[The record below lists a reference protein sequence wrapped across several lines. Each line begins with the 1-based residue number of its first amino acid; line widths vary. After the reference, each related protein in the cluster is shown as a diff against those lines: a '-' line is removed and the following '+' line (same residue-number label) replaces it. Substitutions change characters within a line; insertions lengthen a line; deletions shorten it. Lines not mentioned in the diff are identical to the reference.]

1 MGIFKLKAPFEPSG
15 DQPQAIDKLVAGV
28 RAGDRFQTLV
38 GVTGSGKTFTM
49 ANVIKE
55 FDRPVLVLS
64 HNKTLAA
71 QLYSE
76 FKAFFPENAVEYFVS
91 YYDYYQP
98 EAYVPTIDLYIA
110 KDADINDDIARLR
123 HSTIRSLIER
133 RDVIVVSSVS
143 CIYGWDSPEE
153 YREGLLTVTQG
164 AAMKRDDI
172 ARSLIGL
179 RYERAEDLGKG
190 GTFRVRGSTIEVM
203 PKETETGIRIRLSV
217 DGTVEKIQDLDLG
230 SRQVTK
236 EYREFVFFPAAQF
249 VTSPERI
256 EKYIALIQH
265 DLDERIAWFKAQNK
279 LLEAQR
285 IEERTKNDIEMLREA
300 GYCNGIE
307 NYSRY
312 FSGRAPGSQ
321 PYTLLSFLPEDFLL
335 FIDESHISVPQ
346 IRGMFNGDRQRKQ
359 TLVDYGF
366 RLPSALDNRP
376 LTYDEFMGYVRQAVF
391 VSATPSE
398 YEYQVSQQVVQQL
411 LRPTGLVDP
420 LIEVRPSK
428 DQVPNLIAEIRGR
441 VARQERVL
449 VTTLTKKSAELLAD
463 YLQQEGI
470 KAQYLHSDLDALA
483 RVRILKQLRS
493 GDIDVLVGVNLLR
506 EGLDLPE
513 VSLVAILDADK
524 EGFLRSDTSLL
535 QTMGRAARNVSGTI
549 IMYADEVTGS
559 MSRAMAESRRRREY
573 QLAYNEE
580 HGITPQSIHKAI
592 SELIDLPWR
601 KPEEVEQLGKDM
613 LARMSPTELQALV
626 IQLNEEML
634 EHAES
639 LEFEEAAKLRD
650 KIAQLRAMLTGE
662 EPPRPQAPGLMPAIG
677 RHRGR
682 A

>member
-1 MGIFKLKAPFEPSG
+1 MGIFNLHAPFEPSG
-15 DQPQAIDKLVAGV
+15 DQPQAIDRLIAGV
-28 RAGDRFQTLV
+28 RDGDRFQTLV

-55 FDRPVLVLS
+55 FDRPVLILS

-98 EAYVPTIDLYIA
+98 EAYVPTIDLYIS

-133 RDVIVVSSVS
+133 RDTIVVSSVS

-153 YREGLLTVTQG
+153 YREGLLTITQG
-164 AAMKRDDI
+164 TPARRDDI
-172 ARSLIGL
+172 VRSLIGL
-179 RYERAEDLGKG
+179 RYERVEDLGKG
-190 GTFRVRGSTIEVM
+190 GTFRVRGSTVEVM
-203 PKETETGIRIRLSV
+203 PKETETGIRVRLAL
-217 DGTVEKIQDLDLG
+217 DGTVEKIQEVDLG
-230 SRQVTK
+230 SRQVK
-236 EYREFVFFPAAQF
+236 REFKEFIFFPAAQF

-256 EKYIALIQH
+256 EKYIALVQK
-265 DLDERIAWFKAQNK
+265 DLDDRIAYFKSLNK
-279 LLEAQR
+279 YVEAQR
-285 IEERTKNDIEMLREA
+285 IEERTKNDMEMLREA

-321 PYTLLSFLPEDFLL
+321 PYTLLSFLPKDFLL
-335 FIDESHISVPQ
+335 FVDESHISVPQ

-359 TLVDYGF
+359 TLIDYGF

-376 LTYDEFMGYVRQAVF
+376 LTFDEFMQYVQQAVF

-398 YEYQVSQQVVQQL
+398 YEYQVSSQVAEQL

-428 DQVPNLIAEIRGR
+428 EQVPDLIAEIRKR
-441 VARQERVL
+441 IEKQERVL
-449 VTTLTKKSAELLAD
+449 VTTLTKKSSELLAD

-470 KAQYLHSDLDALA
+470 KSQYLHSDLDALA

-493 GDIDVLVGVNLLR
+493 GEIDVLVGVNLLR

-524 EGFLRSDTSLL
+524 EGFLRSETSLL

-549 IMYADEVTGS
+549 IMYADEITGS
-559 MSRAMAESRRRREY
+559 MSCAMAESRRRREY
-573 QLAYNEE
+573 QLRYNEE
-580 HGITPQSIHKAI
+580 HHITPQTIHKAI

-601 KPEEVEQLGKDM
+601 QPDEVEKLGKDM
-613 LARMSPTELQALV
+613 LERMSPTEVQALV

-634 EHAES
+634 AHAES
-639 LEFEEAAKLRD
+639 LEFEEAARLRD
-650 KIAQLRAMLTGE
+650 KIAQLRAMLTGDK
-662 EPPRPQAPGLMPAIG
+662 PPIPQAPGLMPRMS
-677 RHRGR
+677 RHKSR
-682 A
+682 

>member
-1 MGIFKLKAPFEPSG
+1 MGIFKLHAPFQPSG
-15 DQPQAIDKLVAGV
+15 DQPQAIAKLIQGV
-28 RAGDRFQTLV
+28 RDNDRFQTLV

-55 FDRPVLVLS
+55 FDRPVLILS

-76 FKAFFPENAVEYFVS
+76 FKNFFPENAVEYFVS

-123 HSTIRSLIER
+123 HSTIRSLVER
-133 RDVIVVSSVS
+133 KDVIVVSSVS

-164 AAMKRDDI
+164 AKMKRDDI
-172 ARSLIGL
+172 VRALIKL
-179 RYERAEDLGKG
+179 RYERVDDLGKG
-190 GTFRVRGSTIEVM
+190 GTFRVRGESLEVL
-203 PKETETGIRIRLSV
+203 PKETETGIRIRLGL
-217 DGTVEKIQDLDLG
+217 DGTVEKIQEFSQG

-236 EYREFVFFPAAQF
+236 EYKEFIFFPAAQF
-249 VTSPERI
+249 VTSQERI
-256 EKYIALIQH
+256 EKYIALIQK
-265 DLDERIAWFKAQNK
+265 DMQERVEYFKSLNK
-279 LLEAQR
+279 FVEAQR

-312 FSGRAPGSQ
+312 FSGRKPGSQ
-321 PYTLLSFLPEDFLL
+321 PYTLLSFLPKDFLL

-376 LTYDEFMGYVRQAVF
+376 LTFDEFMKYVDQAVF

-398 YEYQVSQQVVQQL
+398 YELGISAQVAEQL

-428 DQVPNLIAEIRGR
+428 NQIPDLVGEIRTR
-441 VARQERVL
+441 IERQERVL
-449 VTTLTKKSAELLAD
+449 VTTLTKKSSELLAD
-463 YLQQEGI
+463 YLQQEGV

-483 RVRILKQLRS
+483 RVRILKQLRA
-493 GDIDVLVGVNLLR
+493 GEIDVLVGVNLLR

-524 EGFLRSDTSLL
+524 EGFLRSETSLL

-573 QLAYNEE
+573 QLVYNRE
-580 HGITPQSIHKAI
+580 HNITPQTIHKAI
-592 SELIDLPWR
+592 SELIDLPWK
-601 KPEEVEQLGKDM
+601 KPDEVEQLSKD
-613 LARMSPTELQALV
+613 LLQKMSPSEVQALV
-626 IQLNEEML
+626 IHLNEEML
-634 EHAES
+634 THAEA
-639 LEFEEAAKLRD
+639 LEFEEAARLRD
-650 KIAQLRAMLTGE
+650 RIAQLHALLTGE
-662 EPPRPQAPGLMPAIG
+662 KPPKPQAPGLMPRLG
-677 RHRGR
+677 RHKGT
-682 A
+682 

>member
-1 MGIFKLKAPFEPSG
+1 MEKFSLITDFIPSG
-15 DQPQAIDKLVAGV
+15 DQPQAIDELTRGLAAGKEHQV
-28 RAGDRFQTLV
+28 LL
-38 GVTGSGKTFTM
+38 GVTGSGKTFTI
-49 ANVIKE
+49 ANVIA
-55 FDRPVLVLS
+55 RAQRTALVIA

-71 QLYSE
+71 QLYEE
-76 FKAFFPENAVEYFVS
+76 FKGLFPDNAVEYFVS

-110 KDADINDDIARLR
+110 KDADINQDIARLR
-123 HSTIRSLIER
+123 HSTIRSLMER

-164 AAMKRDDI
+164 ASMKRDDI
-172 ARSLIGL
+172 ARALIGL
-179 RYERAEDLGKG
+179 RYERAEDIGKG
-190 GTFRVRGSTIEVM
+190 GSFRVRGSTVEVM

-217 DGTVEKIQDLDLG
+217 DGTVEKIQEFDPG
-230 SRQVTK
+230 SRQVLR
-236 EYREFVFFPAAQF
+236 EYREFIFFPAAQF

-256 EKYIALIQH
+256 EKYIALIQK
-265 DLDERIAWFKAQNK
+265 DMEERIQYFKAQNK
-279 LLEAQR
+279 FVEAQR

-300 GYCNGIE
+300 GYCTGIE

-312 FSGRAPGSQ
+312 FSGRDPGSQ
-321 PYTLLSFLPEDFLL
+321 PYTLLSFLPKDFLL
-335 FIDESHISVPQ
+335 FVDESHISVPQ

-359 TLVDYGF
+359 TLIDYGF

-376 LTYDEFMGYVRQAVF
+376 LTFDEFMQYVTQAIF

-398 YEYQVSQQVVQQL
+398 YEYQVSGQVVQQL

-428 DQVPNLIAEIRGR
+428 DQVPNLMSEIRQR
-441 VARQERVL
+441 VERQERVL
-449 VTTLTKKSAELLAD
+449 VTTLTKKSSELLAD

-483 RVRILKQLRS
+483 RVHILRQLRS

-573 QLAYNEE
+573 QLAYNEQ
-580 HGITPQSIHKAI
+580 HGITPQTIHKAI

-601 KPEEVEQLGKDM
+601 QPDEIEKLGGDL
-613 LARMSPTELQALV
+613 LAKMSPTEVQALV

-634 EHAES
+634 EHAQS
-639 LEFEEAAKLRD
+639 LEFEEAAALRD
-650 KIAQLRAMLTGE
+650 KIAQLRALLIGE
-662 EPPRPQAPGLMPAIG
+662 KPPRAQAPGLMPHMG
-677 RHRGR
+677 RHKGR
-682 A
+682 

>member
-217 DGTVEKIQDLDLG
+217 EGTVEKIQEFDLG

-335 FIDESHISVPQ
+335 FVDESHISVPQ

-535 QTMGRAARNVSGTI
+535 QTMGRTARNVSGTI

>member
-1 MGIFKLKAPFEPSG
+1 LSIFTLKAPFEPSG
-15 DQPQAIDKLVAGV
+15 DQPEAIAKLIAGIQE
-28 RAGDRFQTLV
+28 GDRFQTLV

-76 FKAFFPENAVEYFVS
+76 FKSFFPENAVEYFVS

-110 KDADINDDIARLR
+110 KDADINEDIARLR

-133 RDVIVVSSVS
+133 KDVIVVSSVS

-179 RYERAEDLGKG
+179 RYERVEDVGKG
-190 GTFRVRGSTIEVM
+190 GSFRVRGSTLEVM
-203 PKETETGIRIRLSV
+203 PKETETGIRIRLSM
-217 DGTVEKIQDLDLG
+217 DGTVEKIQEFDLG
-230 SRQVTK
+230 SRQVIK
-236 EYREFVFFPAAQF
+236 EYKEFIFFPAAQF

-256 EKYIALIQH
+256 EKYIALIQK
-265 DLDERIAWFKAQNK
+265 DMEERVAFFKSLNK
-279 LLEAQR
+279 FVEAQR

-300 GYCNGIE
+300 GYCTGIE

-321 PYTLLSFLPEDFLL
+321 PYTLLSFLPRDFLL
-335 FIDESHISVPQ
+335 FVDESHISVPQ

-359 TLVDYGF
+359 TLIDYGF

-376 LTYDEFMGYVRQAVF
+376 LMFDEFMQYVTQAIF
-391 VSATPSE
+391 VSATPSD
-398 YEYQVSQQVVQQL
+398 YEYQVSDQVVQQL

-420 LIEVRPSK
+420 VIEVRPSK
-428 DQVPNLIAEIRGR
+428 DQVPNLMSEIRGR
-441 VARQERVL
+441 VEKQERVL
-449 VTTLTKKSAELLAD
+449 VTTLTKKSSELLAD

-483 RVRILKQLRS
+483 RVHILRQLRS

-573 QLAYNEE
+573 QLAYNEQ
-580 HGITPQSIHKAI
+580 HGITPQTIHKAI

-601 KPEEVEQLGKDM
+601 QPDEVEKLGKEM
-613 LARMSPTELQALV
+613 LAKMSPTEVQALV

-634 EHAES
+634 EHAQS
-639 LEFEEAAKLRD
+639 LEFEEAATLRD
-650 KIAQLRAMLTGE
+650 KIAQLRALLTGD
-662 EPPRPQAPGLMPAIG
+662 EPPRPQAPGLMPRMG
-677 RHRGR
+677 RHKGR
-682 A
+682 

>member
-1 MGIFKLKAPFEPSG
+1 
-15 DQPQAIDKLVAGV
+15 
-28 RAGDRFQTLV
+28 
-38 GVTGSGKTFTM
+38 
-49 ANVIKE
+49 
-55 FDRPVLVLS
+55 
-64 HNKTLAA
+64 
-71 QLYSE
+71 
-76 FKAFFPENAVEYFVS
+76 VEYFVS

-98 EAYVPTIDLYIA
+98 EAYVPTIDLYIS

-123 HSTIRSLIER
+123 HSTIRSLVER

-153 YREGLLTVTQG
+153 YREGLLTITQG
-164 AAMKRDDI
+164 AAAKRDDVV
-172 ARSLIGL
+172 RSLIGL
-179 RYERAEDLGKG
+179 RYERVEELGKG
-190 GTFRVRGSTIEVM
+190 GTFRVRGSTIEVL
-203 PKETETGIRIRLSV
+203 PKETETGMRIRLAL
-217 DGTVEKIQDLDLG
+217 DGTVEKIQEFDLG
-230 SRQVTK
+230 SRQVK
-236 EYREFVFFPAAQF
+236 REYREFIFFPAAQF

-256 EKYIALIQH
+256 EKYLALIQT
-265 DLDERIAWFKAQNK
+265 DLDDRIAEFKERNK
-279 LLEAQR
+279 LVEAQR
-285 IEERTKNDIEMLREA
+285 IEERTKNDMEMLREA

-346 IRGMFNGDRQRKQ
+346 IRGMFNGDHQRKQ
-359 TLVDYGF
+359 TLIDYGF

-376 LTYDEFMGYVRQAVF
+376 LTFDEFMRHVQQAVF

-398 YEYQVSQQVVQQL
+398 YEYEVSTQVAEQL

-428 DQVPNLIAEIRGR
+428 DQVPNLIAEIRQR
-441 VARQERVL
+441 IEKQERVL
-449 VTTLTKKSAELLAD
+449 VTTLTKKGSELLAD

-470 KAQYLHSDLDALA
+470 KSQYLHSDLDALA
-483 RVRILKQLRS
+483 RVHILRQLRS
-493 GDIDVLVGVNLLR
+493 GEIDVLVGVNLLR

-524 EGFLRSDTSLL
+524 EGFLRSETSLL

-549 IMYADEVTGS
+549 IMYADEITGS

-573 QLAYNEE
+573 QLQYNEE
-580 HGITPQSIHKAI
+580 HGITPQTIHKAI

-601 KPEEVEQLGKDM
+601 QPDEVEKLGKEM
-613 LARMSPTELQALV
+613 LAKMSPNEVQALV

-634 EHAES
+634 AHAES
-639 LEFEEAAKLRD
+639 LEFEEAARLRD
-650 KIAQLRAMLTGE
+650 KIAQLRAMLTGDK
-662 EPPRPQAPGLMPAIG
+662 PPTPQALGLMPRMG
-677 RHRGR
+677 RHKHR
-682 A
+682 

>member
-1 MGIFKLKAPFEPSG
+1 LSIFKLKAPFEASG
-15 DQPQAIDKLVAGV
+15 DQPQAIAKLIAGL
-28 RAGDRFQTLV
+28 REGDRFQTLV

-110 KDADINDDIARLR
+110 KDADINQDIARLR
-123 HSTIRSLIER
+123 HSTIRSLVER
-133 RDVIVVSSVS
+133 KDVIVVSSVS

-153 YREGLLTVTQG
+153 YREGLLTVAQG

-172 ARSLIGL
+172 VRSLIGL
-179 RYERAEDLGKG
+179 RYERVEGVGKG
-190 GTFRVRGSTIEVM
+190 GSFRVRGSTVEVM
-203 PKETETGIRIRLSV
+203 PKETETGIRIRLSL
-217 DGTVEKIQDLDLG
+217 DGTVEKIQEFDLG
-230 SRQVTK
+230 SRQVTREYK
-236 EYREFVFFPAAQF
+236 EFIFFPAAQF

-256 EKYIALIQH
+256 EKYIALIKK
-265 DLDERIAWFKAQNK
+265 DMEDRVAAFTSLNK
-279 LLEAQR
+279 FVEAQR

-300 GYCNGIE
+300 GYCSGIE

-312 FSGRAPGSQ
+312 FSGRAPGSE
-321 PYTLLSFLPEDFLL
+321 PYTLLSFLPKDFLL
-335 FIDESHISVPQ
+335 FVDESHVSVPQ
-346 IRGMFNGDRQRKQ
+346 IRGMFNGDHQRKQ
-359 TLVDYGF
+359 TLIDYGF

-376 LTYDEFMGYVRQAVF
+376 LTFDEFMQHVQQAIF
-391 VSATPSE
+391 VSATPSD
-398 YEYQVSQQVVQQL
+398 YEYQVSAQVAQQL

-428 DQVPNLIAEIRGR
+428 DQVPNLVGEIRQR
-441 VARQERVL
+441 VEKQERVL
-449 VTTLTKKSAELLAD
+449 VTTLTKKSSELLAD

-470 KAQYLHSDLDALA
+470 KSQYLHSDLDALA
-483 RVRILKQLRS
+483 RVHILRQLRS

-549 IMYADEVTGS
+549 IMYADEITGS
-559 MSRAMAESRRRREY
+559 MGRAMAESRRRREY
-573 QLAYNEE
+573 QVNYNEK
-580 HGITPQSIHKAI
+580 HGITPQTIHKAI

-601 KPEEVEQLGKDM
+601 KPDEIEKLGKEM
-613 LARMSPTELQALV
+613 LAKMSPTEVQALV

-634 EHAES
+634 AHAES

-650 KIAQLRAMLTGE
+650 KIAQLHALLTGE
-662 EPPRPQAPGLMPAIG
+662 KPPKPQAPGLMPHMD
-677 RHRGR
+677 RHKSR
-682 A
+682 

>member
-15 DQPQAIDKLVAGV
+15 DQPQAIEKLVAGV
-28 RAGDRFQTLV
+28 EAGDRFQTLV

-203 PKETETGIRIRLSV
+203 PKETETGVRIRLSV
-217 DGTVEKIQDLDLG
+217 DGTVEKIQEFDLG
-230 SRQVTK
+230 SRQVTR

-279 LLEAQR
+279 FVEAQR

-300 GYCNGIE
+300 GYCTGIE

-321 PYTLLSFLPEDFLL
+321 PYTLLSFLPDDFLL

-376 LTYDEFMGYVRQAVF
+376 LTFDEFMGHVRQAVL

-420 LIEVRPSK
+420 VIEVRPSK
-428 DQVPNLIAEIRGR
+428 DQVPNLISEIRGR

-613 LARMSPTELQALV
+613 LSRMSPTELQALV

-650 KIAQLRAMLTGE
+650 RIAQLRALLTGE
-662 EPPRPQAPGLMPAIG
+662 EPPRPQTPGLMPAMG

>member
-1 MGIFKLKAPFEPSG
+1 MGIFNLHAPFEPSG
-15 DQPQAIDKLVAGV
+15 DQPQAIEKLIAGI
-28 RAGDRFQTLV
+28 RDGDRFQTLV

-49 ANVIKE
+49 ANVIRE

-110 KDADINDDIARLR
+110 KDADINEDIARLR

-133 RDVIVVSSVS
+133 RDVVVVSSVS

-153 YREGLLTVTQG
+153 YREGLLTVKQG
-164 AAMKRDDI
+164 AGMKRDEI
-172 ARSLIGL
+172 VRSLIGL
-179 RYERAEDLGKG
+179 RYERVEDLGKG
-190 GTFRVRGSTIEVM
+190 GTFRVRGSTIEVL
-203 PKETETGIRIRLSV
+203 PKETQTGIRIRLAL
-217 DGTVEKIQDLDLG
+217 DGSVEKIQEFDLA
-230 SRQVTK
+230 SRDVK
-236 EYREFVFFPAAQF
+236 REYREFIFFPAAQF

-256 EKYIALIQH
+256 ERYLALIEKDMQDRIALFH
-265 DLDERIAWFKAQNK
+265 SQNK
-279 LLEAQR
+279 FLEAQR
-285 IEERTKNDIEMLREA
+285 IEERTKNDMEMLREA

-312 FSGRAPGSQ
+312 FSGRAPGSE
-321 PYTLLSFLPEDFLL
+321 PYTLLSFLPKDFLL

-376 LTYDEFMGYVRQAVF
+376 LTFDEFMRYVRQAVF

-398 YEYQVSQQVVQQL
+398 YEYGVSTRVAEQL

-428 DQVPNLIAEIRGR
+428 DQVPDLIREIRR
-441 VARQERVL
+441 RIDRQERVL
-449 VTTLTKKSAELLAD
+449 VTTLTKKSSELLAD
-463 YLQQEGI
+463 YLQQENI

-493 GDIDVLVGVNLLR
+493 GEIDVLVGVNLLR

-524 EGFLRSDTSLL
+524 EGFLRSETSLL

-559 MSRAMAESRRRREY
+559 MSRAIAESRRRREY
-573 QLAYNEE
+573 QRRYNEE
-580 HGITPQSIHKAI
+580 HGITPQTIHKAI

-601 KPEEVEQLGKDM
+601 EPDEVEKLGKEM
-613 LARMSPTELQALV
+613 LDKMTPTEIQALV

-634 EHAES
+634 AHAES
-639 LEFEEAAKLRD
+639 LEFEEAARLRD
-650 KIAQLRAMLTGE
+650 KIAHLRAMLTGE
-662 EPPRPQAPGLMPAIG
+662 KPPLPQAAGLMPRAG
-677 RHRGR
+677 RHRSHR
-682 A
+682 

>member
-1 MGIFKLKAPFEPSG
+1 MLVSAAHPPILNFMGIFNLHAPFEPSG
-15 DQPQAIDKLVAGV
+15 DQPQAIEKLIAGI
-28 RAGDRFQTLV
+28 RDRNRFQTLV

-49 ANVIKE
+49 ANVIRE

-110 KDADINDDIARLR
+110 KDADINEDIARLR

-133 RDVIVVSSVS
+133 RDVVVVSSVS

-153 YREGLLTVTQG
+153 YREGLLTVQQG
-164 AAMKRDDI
+164 AGTKRDDI
-172 ARSLIGL
+172 VRSLIGL
-179 RYERAEDLGKG
+179 RYERVEDLGKG
-190 GTFRVRGSTIEVM
+190 GTFRVRGSTIEVL
-203 PKETETGIRIRLSV
+203 PKETQTGIRIRLAL
-217 DGTVEKIQDLDLG
+217 DGSVEKIQEFDLA
-230 SRQVTK
+230 SRDVK
-236 EYREFVFFPAAQF
+236 REYREFIFFPAAQF

-256 EKYIALIQH
+256 ERYLALIEKDMQ
-265 DLDERIAWFKAQNK
+265 ERIALFQSQNK
-279 LLEAQR
+279 FLEAQR
-285 IEERTKNDIEMLREA
+285 IEERTKNDMEMLREA

-312 FSGRAPGSQ
+312 FSGRTPGSE

-376 LTYDEFMGYVRQAVF
+376 LTFDEFMRYVQQAVF
-391 VSATPSE
+391 VSATPSD
-398 YEYQVSQQVVQQL
+398 YEYGVSTQVAEQL

-428 DQVPNLIAEIRGR
+428 DQVPDLIREIRR
-441 VARQERVL
+441 RIDRQERVL
-449 VTTLTKKSAELLAD
+449 VTTLTKKSSELLAD
-463 YLQQEGI
+463 YLQQENI

-493 GDIDVLVGVNLLR
+493 GEIDVLVGVNLLR

-524 EGFLRSDTSLL
+524 EGFLRSETSLL

-549 IMYADEVTGS
+549 VMYADEVTGS
-559 MSRAMAESRRRREY
+559 MSRAIAESRRRREY
-573 QLAYNEE
+573 QL
-580 HGITPQSIHKAI
+580 
-592 SELIDLPWR
+592 R
-601 KPEEVEQLGKDM
+601 
-613 LARMSPTELQALV
+613 
-626 IQLNEEML
+626 
-634 EHAES
+634 
-639 LEFEEAAKLRD
+639 
-650 KIAQLRAMLTGE
+650 
-662 EPPRPQAPGLMPAIG
+662 
-677 RHRGR
+677 
-682 A
+682 

>member
-1 MGIFKLKAPFEPSG
+1 LGIFKLKAPFEPSG

-123 HSTIRSLIER
+123 HSTVRSLIER

-172 ARSLIGL
+172 ARSLVGL

-217 DGTVEKIQDLDLG
+217 DGTVEKIQEFDLG

-265 DLDERIAWFKAQNK
+265 DLDERIAWFKSQNK
-279 LLEAQR
+279 LVEAQR

-411 LRPTGLVDP
+411 LRPRAWWTRSSRCAP
-420 LIEVRPSK
+420 
-428 DQVPNLIAEIRGR
+428 
-441 VARQERVL
+441 ARTRFR
-449 VTTLTKKSAELLAD
+449 TSSRKSAAACP
-463 YLQQEGI
+463 G
-470 KAQYLHSDLDALA
+470 
-483 RVRILKQLRS
+483 RS
-493 GDIDVLVGVNLLR
+493 
-506 EGLDLPE
+506 
-513 VSLVAILDADK
+513 AC
-524 EGFLRSDTSLL
+524 
-535 QTMGRAARNVSGTI
+535 
-549 IMYADEVTGS
+549 
-559 MSRAMAESRRRREY
+559 
-573 QLAYNEE
+573 
-580 HGITPQSIHKAI
+580 
-592 SELIDLPWR
+592 W
-601 KPEEVEQLGKDM
+601 
-613 LARMSPTELQALV
+613 
-626 IQLNEEML
+626 
-634 EHAES
+634 
-639 LEFEEAAKLRD
+639 
-650 KIAQLRAMLTGE
+650 
-662 EPPRPQAPGLMPAIG
+662 
-677 RHRGR
+677 
-682 A
+682 

>member
-1 MGIFKLKAPFEPSG
+1 MSIFKLKAPFEPSG
-15 DQPQAIDKLVAGV
+15 DQPQAIVKLIAGIQE
-28 RAGDRFQTLV
+28 GDRFQTLV

-55 FDRPVLVLS
+55 FDHPVLILS

-110 KDADINDDIARLR
+110 KDADINEDIARLR

-133 RDVIVVSSVS
+133 KDVIVVSSVS

-172 ARSLIGL
+172 VRSLIGL
-179 RYERAEDLGKG
+179 RYERVEDVGKG
-190 GTFRVRGSTIEVM
+190 GSFRVRGSTVEVM
-203 PKETETGIRIRLSV
+203 PKETETGMRIRLSL
-217 DGTVEKIQDLDLG
+217 DGTVEKIQEFDLG
-230 SRQVTK
+230 SRQVM
-236 EYREFVFFPAAQF
+236 REFKEFIFFPAAQF

-256 EKYIALIQH
+256 EKYIALIKK
-265 DLDERIAWFKAQNK
+265 DMEDRVAAFTSLNK
-279 LLEAQR
+279 FVEAQR

-300 GYCNGIE
+300 GYCSGIE

-312 FSGRAPGSQ
+312 FSGRAPGSE
-321 PYTLLSFLPEDFLL
+321 PYTLLSFLPKDFLL
-335 FIDESHISVPQ
+335 FVDESHISIPQ
-346 IRGMFNGDRQRKQ
+346 IRGMFNGDHQRKQ
-359 TLVDYGF
+359 TLIDYGF

-376 LTYDEFMGYVRQAVF
+376 LMFDEFMHYVQQAVF
-391 VSATPSE
+391 VSATPSA
-398 YEYQVSQQVVQQL
+398 YEYQVSTQVVQQL

-428 DQVPNLIAEIRGR
+428 DQIPNLVGEIQLRAEK
-441 VARQERVL
+441 QERVL
-449 VTTLTKKSAELLAD
+449 VTTLTKKSSELLAD

-470 KAQYLHSDLDALA
+470 KAQYLHSDLDTLA
-483 RVRILKQLRS
+483 RVRILRQLRS

-524 EGFLRSDTSLL
+524 EGFLRSETSLL

-549 IMYADEVTGS
+549 IMYADEITGS

-580 HGITPQSIHKAI
+580 HGIIPQTIHKAI

-601 KPEEVEQLGKDM
+601 KPDEVEKLGKEM
-613 LARMSPTELQALV
+613 LAKMSPPEVQALV

-634 EHAES
+634 AHAES
-639 LEFEEAAKLRD
+639 LDFEEAAKLRD
-650 KIAQLRAMLTGE
+650 KIAQLHALLTGE
-662 EPPRPQAPGLMPAIG
+662 KPPKPQAPGLMPHLS
-677 RHRGR
+677 RHRGH
-682 A
+682 

>member
-1 MGIFKLKAPFEPSG
+1 
-15 DQPQAIDKLVAGV
+15 
-28 RAGDRFQTLV
+28 
-38 GVTGSGKTFTM
+38 
-49 ANVIKE
+49 
-55 FDRPVLVLS
+55 
-64 HNKTLAA
+64 
-71 QLYSE
+71 
-76 FKAFFPENAVEYFVS
+76 
-91 YYDYYQP
+91 
-98 EAYVPTIDLYIA
+98 
-110 KDADINDDIARLR
+110 
-123 HSTIRSLIER
+123 
-133 RDVIVVSSVS
+133 
-143 CIYGWDSPEE
+143 
-153 YREGLLTVTQG
+153 
-164 AAMKRDDI
+164 
-172 ARSLIGL
+172 
-179 RYERAEDLGKG
+179 
-190 GTFRVRGSTIEVM
+190 
-203 PKETETGIRIRLSV
+203 
-217 DGTVEKIQDLDLG
+217 
-230 SRQVTK
+230 
-236 EYREFVFFPAAQF
+236 
-249 VTSPERI
+249 
-256 EKYIALIQH
+256 
-265 DLDERIAWFKAQNK
+265 
-279 LLEAQR
+279 
-285 IEERTKNDIEMLREA
+285 
-300 GYCNGIE
+300 
-307 NYSRY
+307 
-312 FSGRAPGSQ
+312 
-321 PYTLLSFLPEDFLL
+321 
-335 FIDESHISVPQ
+335 
-346 IRGMFNGDRQRKQ
+346 
-359 TLVDYGF
+359 
-366 RLPSALDNRP
+366 
-376 LTYDEFMGYVRQAVF
+376 
-391 VSATPSE
+391 
-398 YEYQVSQQVVQQL
+398 
-411 LRPTGLVDP
+411 
-420 LIEVRPSK
+420 
-428 DQVPNLIAEIRGR
+428 
-441 VARQERVL
+441 

-493 GDIDVLVGVNLLR
+493 GDLDVLVGVNLLR

>member
-1 MGIFKLKAPFEPSG
+1 MFRLKAPFEPSG
-15 DQPQAIDKLVAGV
+15 DQPQAIEKLVEGI
-28 RAGDRFQTLV
+28 RAGDKFQTLV

-49 ANVIKE
+49 ASVIKE
-55 FDRPVLVLS
+55 FDHPVLILS

-76 FKAFFPENAVEYFVS
+76 FRGFFPDNAVEYFVS

-110 KDADINDDIARLR
+110 KDADINQDIARLR

-133 RDVIVVSSVS
+133 KDVIVVSSIS

-153 YREGLLTVTQG
+153 YREGLLTVAVG

-172 ARSLIGL
+172 VRSLVSL
-179 RYERAEDLGKG
+179 RYERVDDIGKG
-190 GTFRVRGSTIEVM
+190 GTFRVRGSTLEVM
-203 PKETETGIRIRLSV
+203 PKETETGMRIRLGM
-217 DGTVEKIQDLDLG
+217 DGTVERIQEFDLG
-230 SRQVTK
+230 SRRVT
-236 EYREFVFFPAAQF
+236 REFKEFIFFPAAQF

-256 EKYIALIQH
+256 EKYIALIQK
-265 DLDERIAWFKAQNK
+265 DMEDRIADFKALNK
-279 LLEAQR
+279 LIEAQR
-285 IEERTKNDIEMLREA
+285 IEERTKNDMEMLRET

-312 FSGRAPGSQ
+312 FSGRDPGSE
-321 PYTLLSFLPEDFLL
+321 PYTLLSFLPKDFLL
-335 FIDESHISVPQ
+335 FVDESHISVPQ

-376 LTYDEFMGYVRQAVF
+376 LRYEEFMKYVRQAVF
-391 VSATPSE
+391 VSATPSDFE
-398 YEYQVSQQVVQQL
+398 ISVSDQVAQQL
-411 LRPTGLVDP
+411 VRPTGLVDP
-420 LIEVRPSK
+420 EIIVRPSK
-428 DQVPNLIAEIRGR
+428 DQVPDLIAEIRLR
-441 VARQERVL
+441 TERNERIL
-449 VTTLTKKSAELLAD
+449 VTTLTKKSSEQLAD
-463 YLQQEGI
+463 YFQQEGI
-470 KAQYLHSDLDALA
+470 KSQYLHSDLDALA
-483 RVRILKQLRS
+483 RVRILRQLRS

-524 EGFLRSDTSLL
+524 EGFLRSETSLL

-559 MSRAMAESRRRREY
+559 MARAMAESHRRRDY
-573 QLAYNEE
+573 QLKYNEE

-601 KPEEVEQLGKDM
+601 KPDEVEALGKEM
-613 LARMSPTELQALV
+613 LARMSPVQIQALV

-634 EHAES
+634 GHAEAM
-639 LEFEEAAKLRD
+639 EFEEAAALRD
-650 KIAQLRAMLTGE
+650 RIAQLRALLTGE
-662 EPPRPQAPGLMPAIG
+662 KPPKPQAPGLMPLMG
-677 RHRGR
+677 RHKRR
-682 A
+682 

>member
-1 MGIFKLKAPFEPSG
+1 LSIFKLKAPFEPSG
-15 DQPQAIDKLVAGV
+15 DQPQAIAKLIAGIQE
-28 RAGDRFQTLV
+28 GDRFQTLV

-49 ANVIKE
+49 ASVIKE

-110 KDADINDDIARLR
+110 KDADINEDIARLR
-123 HSTIRSLIER
+123 HSTIRSLVER
-133 RDVIVVSSVS
+133 KDVIVVSSIS

-179 RYERAEDLGKG
+179 RYERVEDVGKG
-190 GTFRVRGSTIEVM
+190 GSFRVRGSTVEIL
-203 PKETETGIRIRLSV
+203 PKETATGIRIRLSL
-217 DGTVEKIQDLDLG
+217 DGTVEKIQEFDLG
-230 SRQVTK
+230 SRQVTREYK
-236 EYREFVFFPAAQF
+236 EFIFFPAAQF

-256 EKYIALIQH
+256 EKYIALIQK
-265 DLDERIAWFKAQNK
+265 DMEDRVAVFTSLNK
-279 LLEAQR
+279 FVEAQR
-285 IEERTKNDIEMLREA
+285 IEERTKNDVEMLREA

-312 FSGRAPGSQ
+312 FSGRAPGSE
-321 PYTLLSFLPEDFLL
+321 PYTLLSFLPKDFLL
-335 FIDESHISVPQ
+335 FVDESHISVPQ
-346 IRGMFNGDRQRKQ
+346 IRGMFNGDHQRKQ
-359 TLVDYGF
+359 TLIDYGF

-376 LTYDEFMGYVRQAVF
+376 LMFDEFMRYVQQAIF

-398 YEYQVSQQVVQQL
+398 YEYQVSAQVAQQL

-428 DQVPNLIAEIRGR
+428 DQIPNLVSEIRQR
-441 VARQERVL
+441 VEKQERVL
-449 VTTLTKKSAELLAD
+449 VTTLTKKSSELLAD

-470 KAQYLHSDLDALA
+470 KSQYLHSDLDALA
-483 RVRILKQLRS
+483 RVHILRQLRS

-524 EGFLRSDTSLL
+524 EGFLRSETSLL

-573 QLAYNEE
+573 QLTYNEE
-580 HGITPQSIHKAI
+580 HGITPQTIHKAI

-601 KPEEVEQLGKDM
+601 KPDEVEKLGREM
-613 LARMSPTELQALV
+613 LAKMSPTEVQALV

-634 EHAES
+634 AHAES

-650 KIAQLRAMLTGE
+650 KIAQLRALLTGE
-662 EPPRPQAPGLMPAIG
+662 KPPKPQAPGFMPHMG
-677 RHRGR
+677 RHKSR
-682 A
+682 

>member
-1 MGIFKLKAPFEPSG
+1 MGMFNLHAPFEPSG
-15 DQPQAIDKLVAGV
+15 DQPQAIEKLIAGV
-28 RAGDRFQTLV
+28 RQGDRFQTLV

-55 FDRPVLVLS
+55 FDRPVLILS

-98 EAYVPTIDLYIA
+98 EAYVPTIDLYIS
-110 KDADINDDIARLR
+110 KDADINEDIARLR
-123 HSTIRSLIER
+123 HSTIRSLVER

-164 AAMKRDDI
+164 AGAKRDDI
-172 ARSLIGL
+172 VRSLIGL
-179 RYERAEDLGKG
+179 RYERVEDLGKG
-190 GTFRVRGSTIEVM
+190 GTFRVRGSTIEVL
-203 PKETETGIRIRLSV
+203 PKETETGIRLRLAL
-217 DGTVEKIQDLDLG
+217 DGTVEKIQEIDLG
-230 SRQVTK
+230 SRQVK
-236 EYREFVFFPAAQF
+236 REFREFIFFPAAQF
-249 VTSPERI
+249 VTTPERI
-256 EKYIALIQH
+256 DKYLALIQK
-265 DLDERIAWFKAQNK
+265 DLEDRVAVFRSLNK
-279 LLEAQR
+279 YVEAQR
-285 IEERTKNDIEMLREA
+285 IEERTKNDMEMLREA

-321 PYTLLSFLPEDFLL
+321 PYTLLSFLPKDFLL
-335 FIDESHISVPQ
+335 FVDESHISVPQ
-346 IRGMFNGDRQRKQ
+346 IRGMFNGDHQRKQ
-359 TLVDYGF
+359 TLIDYGF

-376 LTYDEFMGYVRQAVF
+376 LTFDEFMQYIQQAVF

-398 YEYQVSQQVVQQL
+398 YEYQVSTQVAEQL

-428 DQVPNLIAEIRGR
+428 DQVPDLIAEIRKR
-441 VARQERVL
+441 TEKQERIL
-449 VTTLTKKSAELLAD
+449 VTTLTKKSSELLAD

-470 KAQYLHSDLDALA
+470 KSQYLHSDLDALA
-483 RVRILKQLRS
+483 RVHILRQLRS
-493 GDIDVLVGVNLLR
+493 GEIDVLVGVNLLR

-559 MSRAMAESRRRREY
+559 MGRAMAESRRRREY
-573 QLAYNEE
+573 QLKYNEE
-580 HGITPQSIHKAI
+580 NGITPQTIHKAI

-601 KPEEVEQLGKDM
+601 QPDEVEKLGKEM
-613 LARMSPTELQALV
+613 LAKMSPTEVQALV

-634 EHAES
+634 EHAQS

-650 KIAQLRAMLTGE
+650 KIAQLRAMLTGDK
-662 EPPRPQAPGLMPAIG
+662 PPIPQAAGLTPRMG
-677 RHRGR
+677 RHKSR
-682 A
+682 

>member
-1 MGIFKLKAPFEPSG
+1 LGIFKLKAPFEPSG
-15 DQPQAIDKLVAGV
+15 DQPQAIEKLIAGV
-28 RAGDRFQTLV
+28 RQGERFQTLV

-49 ANVIKE
+49 ANVIRE
-55 FDRPVLVLS
+55 FDRPVLILS

-98 EAYVPTIDLYIA
+98 EAYVPTIDLYIS

-123 HSTIRSLIER
+123 HSTIRSLVER
-133 RDVIVVSSVS
+133 RDVIVVSSIS

-153 YREGLLTVTQG
+153 YREGLLTITQG
-164 AAMKRDDI
+164 AAAKRDDI
-172 ARSLIGL
+172 VRSLIGL
-179 RYERAEDLGKG
+179 RYERVEDLGKG
-190 GTFRVRGSTIEVM
+190 GTFRVRGSTIEVL
-203 PKETETGIRIRLSV
+203 PKETETGIRIRLAL
-217 DGTVEKIQDLDLG
+217 DGTVEKIQEFDLG
-230 SRQVTK
+230 SRQVK
-236 EYREFVFFPAAQF
+236 REYREFIFFPAAQF

-256 EKYIALIQH
+256 EKYLALIQT
-265 DLDERIAWFKAQNK
+265 DLDDRIAVFKSLNK
-279 LLEAQR
+279 YVEAQR
-285 IEERTKNDIEMLREA
+285 IEERTKNDMEMLREA

-346 IRGMFNGDRQRKQ
+346 IRGMFNGDHQRKQ
-359 TLVDYGF
+359 TLIDYGF

-376 LTYDEFMGYVRQAVF
+376 LTFDEFMRHVQQAVF

-398 YEYQVSQQVVQQL
+398 YEHEVSTQVAEQL

-428 DQVPNLIAEIRGR
+428 DQVPNLIAEIRQR
-441 VARQERVL
+441 IEKQERVL
-449 VTTLTKKSAELLAD
+449 VTTLTKKGSELLAD

-470 KAQYLHSDLDALA
+470 KSQYLHSDLDALA
-483 RVRILKQLRS
+483 RVHILRQLRS
-493 GDIDVLVGVNLLR
+493 GEIDVLVGVNLLR

-573 QLAYNEE
+573 QLQYNEE
-580 HGITPQSIHKAI
+580 HGITPQTIHKAI

-601 KPEEVEQLGKDM
+601 QPDEVEKLGKEM
-613 LARMSPTELQALV
+613 LAKMSPTEVQALV

-634 EHAES
+634 AHAES
-639 LEFEEAAKLRD
+639 LEFEEAARLRD
-650 KIAQLRAMLTGE
+650 KIAQLRAMLTGDK
-662 EPPRPQAPGLMPAIG
+662 PPTPQALGLMPRMG
-677 RHRGR
+677 RHKHR
-682 A
+682 